1 MNTLGPGVAGLLMLA
16 GAAWGLFAGANRP
29 KGTNSGLL
37 ALASPLLAPLLVPPA
52 AMLAWLIGFLDEG
65 ARPVPLGLA
74 IAACLV
80 VGGAMSALALANASL
95 SALAFA
101 GGAYL
106 ALRIVVGPGS
116 ESGLVQ
122 PPAIVAAAV
131 GVWAAMGFGAHR
143 MVPVWV
149 TATLGPVAVAQT
161 LAAAARIAGGSPSEP
176 HAIGQLIGAA
186 LGAGMV
192 AGVYLLREA
201 AGRRSRRL
209 RRRAARAAQ

>member
-95 SALAFA
+95 SALACA

-106 ALRIVVGPGS
+106 AL
-116 ESGLVQ
+116 
-122 PPAIVAAAV
+122 
-131 GVWAAMGFGAHR
+131 
-143 MVPVWV
+143 
-149 TATLGPVAVAQT
+149 
-161 LAAAARIAGGSPSEP
+161 
-176 HAIGQLIGAA
+176 
-186 LGAGMV
+186 
-192 AGVYLLREA
+192 
-201 AGRRSRRL
+201 
-209 RRRAARAAQ
+209 

>member
-1 MNTLGPGVAGLLMLA
+1 MSSLGPGSAGLLIVA
-16 GAAWGLFAGANRP
+16 GAAWGVFAGANRP

-52 AMLAWLIGFLDEG
+52 AMLAWLIGLLEEG
-65 ARPVPLGLA
+65 SRPVPLGLA

-95 SALAFA
+95 SALAFG

-122 PPAIVAAAV
+122 PPAIVAAAL
-131 GVWAAMGFGAHR
+131 GVWAAMRFGAHR
-143 MVPVWV
+143 MAPVWI
-149 TATLGPVAVAQT
+149 TAMLGPVALAQT

-176 HAIGQLIGAA
+176 HAIGQLVGAGLGAA
-186 LGAGMV
+186 SV
-192 AGVYLLREA
+192 AAVYVLREA
-201 AGRRSRRL
+201 ARRRSRRL
-209 RRRAARAAQ
+209 RRSAARAAQ